1 MNLNIKRVLK
11 LGLFCVACWPGKTY
25 RLRISNVGLTT
36 SINFRIQGHKMLLVE
51 VEGTHSLQ
59 NTYDSLDIH
68 LGQSYSVLVTADQA
82 SQDYFIVVS
91 TRFTSQVLT
100 TTSILHYSNSA
111 GSVSDSPTSG
121 PTMQLDWSVEQARSL
136 RYFQIPV
143 VEVLKGV
150 ITIAFMLIFA
160 PTECKLTFI
169 CILVL

>member
-1 MNLNIKRVLK
+1 MNLNIKRVLI

-82 SQDYFIVVS
+82 AQDYFIVVS

-111 GSVSDSPTSG
+111 GSVSDSPPSG
-121 PTMQLDWSVEQARSL
+121 PTIQLDWSVEQARSL

-169 CILVL
+169 CIVVL